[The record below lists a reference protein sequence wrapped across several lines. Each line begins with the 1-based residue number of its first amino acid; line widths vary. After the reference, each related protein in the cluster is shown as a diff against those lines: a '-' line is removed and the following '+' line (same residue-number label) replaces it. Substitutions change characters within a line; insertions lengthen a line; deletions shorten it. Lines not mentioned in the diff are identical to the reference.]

1 MGEGRLGSKRIVDWT
16 CSCSAARFMDGTDL
30 FDSLMHL
37 DDVGV
42 MQILENVHFSHYSL
56 EVLDVLNMTLVC

>member
-1 MGEGRLGSKRIVDWT
+1 VDWT

-42 MQILENVHFSHYSL
+42 MQILENVHFSHYPL